1 MTEDKK
7 KRLFSRSKIFFYVLS
22 IVIFVFI
29 AFYFTEI
36 KKDIKLFGKVNAY
49 WLGLAIFGQVSTYFF
64 GAIIYRQLL
73 RLFNMKL
80 RLTIWKLF
88 QASIITLFFNQT
100 VPSAGISGNTFF
112 FSFLRKRNVSADHI
126 LSLIF
131 IELLTFY
138 AAMEIIIIFLVALSS
153 FLYKIPG
160 FFFIILGCGFLVYLL
175 FGLAIGLLGR
185 TRTIS
190 LLYKKMKSVRFFNK
204 LLSWLQKPFPADISL
219 DNVKSPW
226 HFFLQN
232 KTGTLMAIIL
242 QFCIFMSDAFT
253 IFSLFKG
260 LGITVT
266 ILEVST
272 GFILTK
278 IISILPFLPGA
289 LILYEGSMTFFF
301 SRMGIN
307 LGTAV
312 VVTLLYRA
320 LSFWLPILLGF
331 FLYRKLQ
338 LKEK

>member
-1 MTEDKK
+1 
-7 KRLFSRSKIFFYVLS
+7 
-22 IVIFVFI
+22 
-29 AFYFTEI
+29 
-36 KKDIKLFGKVNAY
+36 
-49 WLGLAIFGQVSTYFF
+49 
-64 GAIIYRQLL
+64 
-73 RLFNMKL
+73 
-80 RLTIWKLF
+80 
-88 QASIITLFFNQT
+88 
-100 VPSAGISGNTFF
+100 
-112 FSFLRKRNVSADHI
+112 
-126 LSLIF
+126 
-131 IELLTFY
+131 
-138 AAMEIIIIFLVALSS
+138 
-153 FLYKIPG
+153 
-160 FFFIILGCGFLVYLL
+160 
-175 FGLAIGLLGR
+175 
-185 TRTIS
+185 
-190 LLYKKMKSVRFFNK
+190 
-204 LLSWLQKPFPADISL
+204 
-219 DNVKSPW
+219 
-226 HFFLQN
+226 
-232 KTGTLMAIIL
+232 MAIIL

>member
-1 MTEDKK
+1 MTKDKK
-7 KRLFSRSKIFFYVLS
+7 GRLFSRSKIFFYLISVAFF
-22 IVIFVFI
+22 IF
-29 AFYFTEI
+29 AAYYFTEI
-36 KKDIKLFGKVNAY
+36 KKDIKLFGKVNTY
-49 WLGLAIFGQVSTYFF
+49 WLGLAVLSQAGTYLG
-64 GAIIYRQLL
+64 GAIIYRKLL
-73 RLFNMKL
+73 RLFNIKL
-80 RLTIWKLF
+80 RLSIWTLF

-112 FSFLRKRNVSADHI
+112 FNFLRKRKVAVDDI

-138 AAMEIIIIFLVALSS
+138 AAMQIIIIFLATLS
-153 FLYKIPG
+153 FFVFKIPC

-185 TRTIS
+185 RHTIS
-190 LLYKKMKSVRFFNK
+190 LLYKKMKSASFFNK
-204 LLSWLQKPFPADISL
+204 LLSWLQKPFPGNISL
-219 DNVKSPW
+219 DNIKSPW
-226 HFFLQN
+226 RFFLQN
-232 KTGTLMAIIL
+232 KTGTLIAAIL
-242 QFCIFMSDAFT
+242 QVCIFMGDTFT

-266 ILEVST
+266 ILQVAT

-278 IISILPFLPGA
+278 IVSLLPFLPGA

-320 LSFWLPILLGF
+320 LSFWAPILLGF
-331 FLYRKLQ
+331 FLYRRLQ
-338 LKEK
+338 VKET